1 MKWKWLDGSQTVA
14 APDWSL
20 RACRL
25 VSGWSAGDLRPTPYF
40 PLGSGMAIH
49 GAGRRDYSDGALHP
63 PAIFRRNEWWRLISL
78 WTRFSE
84 PFCFR
89 VRAEFM
95 FGRFFWLQLTSSA
108 RSTSH
113 IISPFLTSR
122 SLSLP
127 PQTVRI
133 NLFSARESKHTR
145 LYLFPSHST
154 LHVSKHT
161 HVDWPTFTP
170 WRLLNHKPSVYPQ
183 TEWCALCGASH
194 FVPAVRVCWLI
205 YVQVSAL
212 SHRGESGAGKT
223 ENTKKV
229 IQYLAVVASSHK
241 GKKDVNPVSRNVF
254 LINGIHI
261 TTR

>member
-1 MKWKWLDGSQTVA
+1 MA

-122 SLSLP
+122 SLSLSP
-127 PQTVRI
+127 HRPWGSI
-133 NLFSARESKHTR
+133 YS
-145 LYLFPSHST
+145 
-154 LHVSKHT
+154 LHVSQNIQDFTFFHHTLHT

-194 FVPAVRVCWLI
+194 FVPTVRVCWLV

-254 LINGIHI
+254 LINRIYI